1 MLNRAKN
8 KGSAL
13 ISALFIM
20 TLVAIAATAMS
31 TRLQLDIYR
40 TRLTINSDKL
50 YLASQA
56 LSFWAMDML
65 SSKKISFRVGDVY
78 GKISNFPTKLQR
90 LYPEALIEGGLYD
103 LQARFNL
110 NNLTDKKYQA
120 LFAQLLES
128 ISSQMTPDER
138 KELTLATTN
147 WLMPYQPGVGNEF
160 FSYYLRKKPG
170 YYPSQQPMQS
180 VSELRLIKGVNAKL
194 YQRLFPYV
202 IALPESTPINI
213 NTAPKQLLMTLGNG
227 LNEEQVNELLA
238 ARRKKGISDL
248 KEIYPILEKLNI
260 RSDQITVESQYFM
273 TIATVR
279 IGELSLVNYTIIKR
293 NKDKQGK
300 MAALILS
307 ESLNTHG

>member
-1 MLNRAKN
+1 MLNIAKN

-56 LSFWAMDML
+56 LSFWAMDEL
-65 SSKKISFRVGDVY
+65 TQKKSFLIADIY
-78 GKISNFPTKLQR
+78 GKVSNFPTKLQR

-120 LFAQLLES
+120 LFLQLLES
-128 ISSQMTPDER
+128 MSSQMTPDER
-138 KELTLATTN
+138 KELTLAITN
-147 WLMPYQPGVGNEF
+147 WLMPYQPGIGNEF
-160 FSYYLRKKPG
+160 FSYYLRQKPG

-202 IALPESTPINI
+202 IALPESTPINV

-227 LNEEQVNELLA
+227 LNEEQVHELLA
-238 ARRKKGISDL
+238 ARKKKGISDL

-260 RSDQITVESQYFM
+260 RSDQITIESQYFM

-300 MAALILS
+300 IAALILS

>member
-1 MLNRAKN
+1 MINNGKK

-56 LSFWAMDML
+56 VSFWAMDEL
-65 SSKKISFRVGDVY
+65 VHKKNPFLTGDIY
-78 GKISNFPTKLQR
+78 GKVANFPTKLQR
-90 LYPEALIEGGLYD
+90 LYPDTLIEGALYD

-120 LFAQLLES
+120 LFLQLLELAS
-128 ISSQMTPDER
+128 LQTTPDER
-138 KELTLATTN
+138 KELTSATTN
-147 WLMPYQPGVGNEF
+147 WLMPYQPGVGNEL
-160 FSYYLRKKPG
+160 FSYYLRQKPS
-170 YYPSQQPMQS
+170 YYPSQQLMQS
-180 VSELRLIKGVNAKL
+180 VSELRLIKGINAKL
-194 YQRLFPYV
+194 YQKLLPYV

-227 LNEEQVNELLA
+227 LNEEQVHELLA
-238 ARRKKGISDL
+238 ARGKKGISDL
-248 KEIYPILEKLNI
+248 RELYPILEKLNI
-260 RSDQITVESQYFM
+260 RNDQITIESQYFM
-273 TIATVR
+273 SIATIR
-279 IGELSLVNYTIIKR
+279 MGELSLVNYTLIKR
-293 NKDKQGK
+293 NKNKQGK
-300 MAALILS
+300 ITALILS
-307 ESLNTHG
+307 ESLNSPG